1 MRKGFW
7 TAWTEPEAWICT
19 ACFSKWGPH
28 KKLESSSTMLKA
40 VMMLT
45 EIRKPTRNRLKQNF
59 QVAYQAWLLHCSICD
74 QNILLNGM
82 QPSTW
87 EDENHNKHKR
97 AKASHFSPGSGFTI
111 LICCFSIPI
120 RFPLPSLSL
129 SLNLSLSLALSFPVS
144 FFFSPLS
151 LALSLLFS
159 TNSEQAQHIQLSG
172 PSITALSLLCQNNC
186 FQLYGFLLGTRF
198 CKRVLL
204 ELKHWG
210 ACDSSCVTF
219 TAAQNYWVTFRFREW
234 I

>member
-40 VMMLT
+40 VMMLRG
-45 EIRKPTRNRLKQNF
+45 IRKPIRNRLKQNF

-129 SLNLSLSLALSFPVS
+129 SLNLSLSLLPCL
-144 FFFSPLS
+144 FFSPPSRSLS
-151 LALSLLFS
+151 
-159 TNSEQAQHIQLSG
+159 
-172 PSITALSLLCQNNC
+172 PSS
-186 FQLYGFLLGTRF
+186 FLLTPS
-198 CKRVLL
+198 
-204 ELKHWG
+204 KHNTHNYR
-210 ACDSSCVTF
+210 AHLSQRCHFSAKT
-219 TAAQNYWVTFRFREW
+219 TAFGCMGFY
-234 I
+234 